1 MVYDDL
7 LNKGVFIR
15 LNTERGEKELIGQY
29 IAFEDPFLVISS
41 RGKKYRIN
49 PTMVLEIRE
58 AKGRVEP

>member
-29 IAFEDPFLVISS
+29 IAFEDPLLLISS

-49 PTMVLEIRE
+49 PSMIIEIRE
-58 AKGRVEP
+58 ALGKVEP